1 MVSTDDAMWNAV
13 VGCDKRWDGRFFY
26 AVTTVGV
33 YCRPSCKSR
42 TPLRKNVRYFA
53 SGEAAQ
59 TAGFRPCKRCR
70 PDLPDHS
77 PEQECA
83 RRIKE
88 LLEKHFLERQDL
100 AAAMRR
106 SGVTP
111 NRSAAVFK
119 RQYGMTPLEYLNR
132 LRAERAKRLL
142 AETDMP
148 IVDLAADVGFAGL
161 SAFYHFFKKQ
171 TGTTP
176 KEYRASVRVHAGRVA
191 KRFDGNPAEQQRKA
205 PCSR

>member
-1 MVSTDDAMWNAV
+1 MVPTDDAMWNAV
-13 VGCDKRWDGRFFY
+13 VGCDKSWDGRFFY
-26 AVTTVGV
+26 AVATVGV

-59 TAGFRPCKRCR
+59 AAGFRPCKRCR
-70 PDLPDHS
+70 PDLPEHS
-77 PEQECA
+77 PDQDGA

-88 LLEKHFLERQDL
+88 LLEKHFLERQAL
-100 AAAMRR
+100 AAAMRL
-106 SGVTP
+106 SGFTP
-111 NRSAAVFK
+111 NHSAAVFK
-119 RQYGMTPLEYLNR
+119 RQYGMTPLAYLNR

-161 SAFYHFFKKQ
+161 SAFYRFFKKQ

-176 KEYRASVRVHAGRVA
+176 KDYRASVRAHAGRAA

>member
-1 MVSTDDAMWNAV
+1 MLPLDEAMWNAV
-13 VGCDKRWDGRFFY
+13 VGCDKNWDGRFFY
-26 AVTTVGV
+26 AVATVGV

-42 TPLRKNVRYFA
+42 TPLRKNVRYFPNR
-53 SGEAAQ
+53 EAAQ

-70 PDLPDHS
+70 PDLSDYS

-88 LLEKHFLERQDL
+88 LLEKHYLERQQL
-100 AAAMRR
+100 ATAMRR
-106 SGVTP
+106 FGLTP

-119 RQYGMTPLEYLNR
+119 RQYGMAPLEYLNR

-148 IVDLAADVGFAGL
+148 LVDLAVEVGFAGL

-176 KEYRASVRVHAGRVA
+176 KQYRVA
-191 KRFDGNPAEQQRKA
+191 VRERACSVLQRFSGNPAENERNA